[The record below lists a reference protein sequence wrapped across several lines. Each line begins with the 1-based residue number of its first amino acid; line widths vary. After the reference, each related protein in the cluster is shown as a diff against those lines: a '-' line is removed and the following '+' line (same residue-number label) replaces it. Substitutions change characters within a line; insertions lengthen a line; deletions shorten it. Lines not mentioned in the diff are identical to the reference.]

1 MGGLGRSILCKLC
14 SSLPLLILSTN
25 ISHSCLISFRN
36 KKPEMA
42 KATKLSSFFLCCIN
56 GNLYG
61 FERTSVG
68 DVGPFHLSKER

>member
-1 MGGLGRSILCKLC
+1 MCHICVF
-14 SSLPLLILSTN
+14 
-25 ISHSCLISFRN
+25 SFRN

-56 GNLYG
+56 GDLYG